1 MLGGFPAWICT
12 HQPSR
17 DLSKAKPQSLVCFGS
32 YCGILRLFVAKAL
45 LRAEGHG
52 SAVGARAG
60 QSTAPWP
67 SAHPEGRRRQRQ
79 SILPCLWGHVAVCG
93 DVFVVTAAG
102 LLQGHVCEM
111 APRALHGTALPEMC
125 RCLRAAAEKP
135 HSQLWVLLLQV
146 VTLSTTPTRSSFWSA
161 LTSTFVAT
169 PSALAPKSSEVSFV
183 FWGSQAWA
191 DASDTLSA
199 GAKAHRESL
208 CWSVQAPMGGQ
219 PRLCRD

>member
-1 MLGGFPAWICT
+1 ME
-12 HQPSR
+12 SY
-17 DLSKAKPQSLVCFGS
+17 VCS
-32 YCGILRLFVAKAL
+32 
-45 LRAEGHG
+45 
-52 SAVGARAG
+52 
-60 QSTAPWP
+60 WP
-67 SAHPEGRRRQRQ
+67 R
-79 SILPCLWGHVAVCG
+79 PCL
-93 DVFVVTAAG
+93 G
-102 LLQGHVCEM
+102 LKAMGAQWELGPVRALHPAPVPTQEGEGGSGRAYCPASGATRQCVEMFLLWQLPQGHVCEM
-111 APRALHGTALPEMC
+111 ALRVLHGTALPEMC

-161 LTSTFVAT
+161 LTSIFVAT

-191 DASDTLSA
+191 DAGDTLSA
-199 GAKAHRESL
+199 GARAHRESL